1 MAIRL
6 SLIIPTYNE
15 KDNIISLLDEITE
28 TLGPDEAF
36 EIIVVDDDSP
46 DLTWNIVEEY
56 ALRNKRVKIIRRK
69 DVKGLSGAVIAGFIH
84 AQGEF
89 LGVMDADLSHD
100 CRILPRMIAA
110 VGEEGFDLAVGSRR
124 IPGGGADKWP
134 WYRKV
139 FSNIATAAAKQVL
152 NDMTLNDPMSGYFVI
167 KRELFENIKDKINPR
182 GYKILLEIC
191 SVAKPRKIK
200 EIPFIFKDRRQG
212 YSKLTLK
219 VVFEYV
225 QMLYQLRRKRK
236 TRIENR

>member
-1 MAIRL
+1 MAIRF
-6 SLIIPTYNE
+6 SLVIPTFNE
-15 KDNIISLLDEITE
+15 KDNIIRLLDETTK
-28 TLGPDEAF
+28 TLGPDESF

-56 ALRNKRVKIIRRK
+56 ALRDQRVKIIRRK
-69 DVKGLSGAVIAGFIH
+69 GVKGLSGAVIAGFIH
-84 AQGEF
+84 ARGEI

-100 CRILPRMIAA
+100 YRILPRMIAA
-110 VGEEGFDLAVGSRR
+110 LGEEGYDLAVGSRR

-139 FSNIATAAAKQVL
+139 FSNIATAAAKQVVD
-152 NDMTLNDPMSGYFVI
+152 DMTLNDPMSGYFVI

-191 SVAKPRKIK
+191 SVAGPRKLK

-219 VVFEYV
+219 VAFEYV
-225 QMLYQLRRKRK
+225 QMLYQLYAKRKRRP
-236 TRIENR
+236 TN